1 MRWIDIGL
9 NLFSRSFPDAE
20 RTLSQAREEGVYC
33 ILTGSDAEENA
44 KIAAFLPSHD
54 ALGTAGI
61 HPHNAD
67 RARPEDFLEIR
78 RLAMEEPKIVAVGE
92 CGLDYDRMFSEKQ
105 NQIACLMRHLE
116 IAEETGKPLFLHER
130 SAAEDFLSI
139 FRERPAL
146 CRRAVVHCFTEGR
159 EMLER
164 LLDMGFMVGITGWIC
179 DERRAGELRE
189 AVRVLPTDRFM
200 LETDA
205 PYLTPRGIPGL
216 PRTNVPGNIRYVAE
230 KLAECM
236 GLTADGVER
245 FALQNTLRFFGLER
259 NGEEIRVCP

>member
-9 NLFSRSFPDAE
+9 NLFSRSFPDPE
-20 RTLSQAREEGVYC
+20 RTLLEAREAEVYC
-33 ILTGSDAEENA
+33 ILTGSDAEENS
-44 KIAAFLPSHD
+44 KIASFLPGHD

-78 RLAMEEPKIVAVGE
+78 RLAENEPRIVAVGE
-92 CGLDYDRMFSEKQ
+92 CGLDYDRMFSERE
-105 NQIACLMRHLE
+105 NQIRCLMRQLA

-130 SAAEDFLSI
+130 SAADDFISI
-139 FRERPAL
+139 FQERPAL

-159 EMLER
+159 ELLQK

-179 DERRAGELRE
+179 DERRAQDLRD
-189 AVRVLPTDRFM
+189 AVRILPPDRFM

-216 PRTNVPGNIRYVAE
+216 ARTNVPGNIRYVAE

-236 GLTADGVER
+236 GLPTEEVER
-245 FALQNTLRFFGLER
+245 YALQNTLRFFNLKKD
-259 NGEEIRVCP
+259 GEEIRVCP